1 MGDLA
6 IEPYIKWKSGDQYLY
21 KFKNGNLTYTEQEF
35 KDALRKSIKEGIS
48 ETKQETKPVNTKNNR
63 KKSTA
68 N

>member
-21 KFKNGNLTYTEQEF
+21 KFKNGDLTYTEKEF
-35 KDALRKSIKEGIS
+35 KEMLRLSIKEGIR
-48 ETKQETKPVNTKNNR
+48 EDKQETKPVNSKNRR
-63 KKSTA
+63 KKSTT